1 MSGLVAVFVDGD
13 NLPAAFAGRI
23 FQAASAYGTVVL
35 ARVYG
40 NEKALGDWGG
50 QSCFEFV
57 YCGSG
62 KNASDIK
69 IAIDVTE
76 YVLTRGVQTVL
87 LGSSDADFTHLARF
101 VRARHIH
108 VVGMGEDKTR
118 SELRAACSEFR
129 VVAKTQPKARAAV
142 PKLSEMDIKV
152 VDLLADAG
160 PHGMRITQ
168 LGGLMYQRHN
178 TRISSRP
185 EKTWR
190 AYLSK
195 HAALFD
201 LDPRGPDA
209 RVRLRAGAKA

>member
-13 NLPAAFAGRI
+13 NLPAAFAGRL

-57 YCGSG
+57 YSGSG

-76 YVLTRGVQTVL
+76 YVLTHGVQTVL
-87 LGSSDADFTHLARF
+87 LGSSDVDFTHLARF

-108 VVGMGEDKTR
+108 VVGMEEDKTR
-118 SELRAACSEFR
+118 SELRAAC
-129 VVAKTQPKARAAV
+129 
-142 PKLSEMDIKV
+142 
-152 VDLLADAG
+152 
-160 PHGMRITQ
+160 
-168 LGGLMYQRHN
+168 
-178 TRISSRP
+178 
-185 EKTWR
+185 
-190 AYLSK
+190 
-195 HAALFD
+195 
-201 LDPRGPDA
+201 
-209 RVRLRAGAKA
+209 